1 MLSGV
6 LKLFNNKKGY
16 GFITADDSGKDVFVH
31 ITQMQKAG
39 INPIVE
45 GTRMSYELYNDK
57 GRIAAGNLVIL
68 PKTKRVNV

>member
-6 LKLFNNKKGY
+6 LKWFNTKKGY

-39 INPIVE
+39 ISPIVE
-45 GTRMSYELYNDK
+45 GAHMSYELYNDK
-57 GRIAAGNLVIL
+57 GRIAAGNLSVL
-68 PKTKRVNV
+68 SDLKK

>member
-6 LKLFNNKKGY
+6 LKWFNSKKGY

-39 INPIVE
+39 INPIIE
-45 GTRMSYELYNDK
+45 GSRMSYELYNDK
-57 GRIAAGNLVIL
+57 GRIAAGNLSVL
-68 PKTKRVNV
+68 ADAKK